1 MITRLTTVA
10 LLLATTGFPAVA
22 QEPDESQA
30 LVLKV
35 GPAVEYETN
44 SREKGYGAAA
54 ALETGILRGRLATE
68 LGISAIAMEATA
80 ELGAVLLLKL
90 PFTLSERAELMLT
103 AGPSL
108 SRAGGETSS
117 GAVFGMDLMFWP
129 RPLLGWYIETSY
141 GTDLKTGG
149 ERTVGVSTGLLL
161 RIR

>member
-1 MITRLTTVA
+1 MITRLTIVG
-10 LLLATTGFPAVA
+10 LLLATTVFAAGA
-22 QEPDESQA
+22 QEPDDRRE
-30 LVLKV
+30 LVIKL
-35 GPAVEYETN
+35 GPAMEYETN

-54 ALETGILRGRLATE
+54 ALETSMLSGRLATE
-68 LGISAIAMEATA
+68 LGISAIAMEATT

-90 PFTLSERAELMLT
+90 PFDLSERAELMLT

-129 RPLLGWYIETSY
+129 RPRLGWYIETGY
-141 GTDLKTGG
+141 GTDFRTGG